1 MIEME
6 IVTEGEPFRHRA
18 YRIPLLK
25 QQFVKDYIMEMLEKG
40 VIRKSNSPY
49 ASPVILVPKSDG
61 TTRLCID
68 YRELNKQTIK
78 DKYPLPNMND
88 IFDRLGG
95 SLIFSTLDLKAGYH
109 QIPLNELSKKK
120 TTFITHYGLFE
131 YNKIPF
137 GLTNAPAVFQR
148 TMDYILHDFIGE
160 CVFVYI
166 DDIIVYSNNI
176 EKHARHL
183 DN

>member
-1 MIEME
+1 
-6 IVTEGEPFRHRA
+6 
-18 YRIPLLK
+18 
-25 QQFVKDYIMEMLEKG
+25 MEMLEEG
-40 VIRKSNSPY
+40 VIRKPNSPY

-109 QIPLNELSKKK
+109 QIPLNESSKKK
-120 TTFITHYGLFE
+120 L
-131 YNKIPF
+131 
-137 GLTNAPAVFQR
+137 L
-148 TMDYILHDFIGE
+148 
-160 CVFVYI
+160 
-166 DDIIVYSNNI
+166 S
-176 EKHARHL
+176 
-183 DN
+183 